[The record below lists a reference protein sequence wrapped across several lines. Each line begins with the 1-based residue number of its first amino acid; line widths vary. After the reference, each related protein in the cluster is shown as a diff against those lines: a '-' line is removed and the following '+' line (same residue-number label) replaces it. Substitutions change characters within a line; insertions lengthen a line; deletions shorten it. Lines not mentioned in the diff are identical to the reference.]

1 MKPRIL
7 LAIDPGQMTGVCA
20 WDLDGNIY
28 DPIPELLMQMTK
40 PVGLAQLDD
49 NKLPKV
55 IPDLFFHCHIDKMSD
70 FMAWV
75 VEEYTV
81 EHLVVEHY
89 ILYGR
94 LAKQQSGSNMPAS
107 RIIGRAEMLAKLY
120 NIKLDK
126 PRADKLPSS
135 LKHAGI
141 TMPKS
146 HKDSHR
152 FSAYAHG
159 YEYMITHKLAPSA
172 LMIEKGYL
180 THG

>member
-1 MKPRIL
+1 MKTRIL

-20 WDLDGNIY
+20 WDLDGKIY
-28 DPIPELLMQMTK
+28 DPIPELLLQMTK
-40 PVGLAQLDD
+40 EVGLAQLES
-49 NKLPKV
+49 NGIPTV

-75 VEEYTV
+75 VEEYNV
-81 EHLVVEHY
+81 EYIVVEHY

-107 RIIGRAEMLAKLY
+107 RIIGRAEMLANLY
-120 NIKLDK
+120 NIKSHF
-126 PRADKLPSS
+126 PTADKLPVS
-135 LKHAGI
+135 LKHAGV

-159 YEYMITHKLAPSA
+159 YEYMINNKMAPSA
-172 LMIEKGYL
+172 LMIEKGFL
-180 THG
+180 KHG